1 MEEYEQNIP
10 EEQVVKALCLHVAH
24 DCNLRCGYCFAG
36 TGSFSGERT
45 LMDRETGEKAIDF
58 LLQASGNRK
67 NVEVDFFGGEPLLNF
82 KVVKEL
88 VYYGQRKA
96 KEQGKHLKF
105 TITTNGVLL
114 NEEIGDFFDANGL
127 DVVLSLDGRPEVHDR
142 MRPFP
147 KGAKSYDITK
157 NIF

>member
-1 MEEYEQNIP
+1 
-10 EEQVVKALCLHVAH
+10 
-24 DCNLRCGYCFAG
+24 
-36 TGSFSGERT
+36 
-45 LMDRETGEKAIDF
+45 MDRETGEKAIDF

-147 KGAKSYDITK
+147 KELNPMILQRTYFK
-157 NIF
+157 FC